1 MLGTCADVCANLMCD
16 TTRAADELARACF
29 RLLTLDACDL
39 RAAQML
45 IHVICFA
52 FLIVMASTAI
62 FTPVLLYV
70 FQLKKL
76 GWAWEHG
83 ALFSAMIASTDA
95 VAVSA
100 ILKKGAQPPFE
111 PQPGQL
117 MRCCMSADQCCS
129 RIVTFAVLFSGSL
142 LTI

>member
-1 MLGTCADVCANLMCD
+1 
-16 TTRAADELARACF
+16 
-29 RLLTLDACDL
+29 
-39 RAAQML
+39 ML

-70 FQLKKL
+70 FRLKQL

-100 ILKKGAQPPFE
+100 ILKKGA
-111 PQPGQL
+111 
-117 MRCCMSADQCCS
+117 R
-129 RIVTFAVLFSGSL
+129 L
-142 LTI
+142 LTMRHSIRLKWKLMHACVHTHTRLPREWLSACKVLDSAHAGKGTNPVPGAASAEADSNFCTVHSACRGSGVHFAEG

>member
-1 MLGTCADVCANLMCD
+1 MLPCGPPDDACAPAPQILPLLFHFQTGKWRSFATSFTHENMALSPLWSLID
-16 TTRAADELARACF
+16 TTPLF
-29 RLLTLDACDL
+29 
-39 RAAQML
+39 AAQML

-100 ILKKGAQPPFE
+100 ILKKGARLPK
-111 PQPGQL
+111 
-117 MRCCMSADQCCS
+117 R
-129 RIVTFAVLFSGSL
+129 
-142 LTI
+142 